1 MTFNPVSPDESKVTD
16 LYEKH
21 LEPLCSICMKL
32 DDKRS
37 IKNWYHF
44 GIEIRIEA
52 GTLRRLRDPSRD
64 SPSEFVLQMIQTR
77 KPRLPWK
84 KLVAD
89 INLRSITKA
98 LADFPGSI

>member
-1 MTFNPVSPDESKVTD
+1 MIFNPVSQDESKVAD

-21 LEPLCSICMKL
+21 SEPLGRVCMKL

-64 SPSEFVLQMIQTR
+64 SPSEWPYF
-77 KPRLPWK
+77 
-84 KLVAD
+84 
-89 INLRSITKA
+89 
-98 LADFPGSI
+98 